1 MNYYATARTNYFH
14 VTDEAKFKQLMAG
27 LSAEGGCHSVKDD
40 NDPTMYAILFDGSA
54 SFYRPASLVP
64 EFMETIEGKTV
75 YDDKQTPIPIDEID
89 SHNCLYDEEGECI
102 FDRWA
107 DDDEFDFFLEEIVK
121 IIPEN
126 ECFVYM
132 ESGYEGHRYVVGYAV
147 VATKNGTKHMNLSSF
162 VDNAVKELLGPDA
175 KTKYEY

>member
-27 LSAEGGCHSVKDD
+27 LSAEGGCHPVKDD

-54 SFYRPASLVP
+54 SFYRPASLIP
-64 EFMETIEGKTV
+64 EFMEMIEGKTV

-107 DDDEFDFFLEEIVK
+107 DDDEFDFEGWDDDDDDSEDHFPTDAEDDDFDIDAAEE
-121 IIPEN
+121 
-126 ECFVYM
+126 
-132 ESGYEGHRYVVGYAV
+132 
-147 VATKNGTKHMNLSSF
+147 
-162 VDNAVKELLGPDA
+162 
-175 KTKYEY
+175 